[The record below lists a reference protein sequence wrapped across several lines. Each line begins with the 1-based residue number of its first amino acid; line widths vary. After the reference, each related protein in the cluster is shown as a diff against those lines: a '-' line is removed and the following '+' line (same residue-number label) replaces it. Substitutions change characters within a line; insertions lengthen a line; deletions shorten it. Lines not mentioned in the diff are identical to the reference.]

1 MYGNIYD
8 RSSKVKIQ
16 SNFYFFDRRIKEAT
30 HDSIDHPSK
39 NEVDSRIEISDQSMD
54 TTIKSHNNRGLGVLR
69 DTFVF
74 RSNEGP
80 TLDRS
85 ACINTL
91 GWLSYMIDS
100 VDKSKLVFF
109 CLIFKVNVYKIGCF
123 SDKSSFA
130 LLQLLKEP

>member
-1 MYGNIYD
+1 M
-8 RSSKVKIQ
+8 
-16 SNFYFFDRRIKEAT
+16 
-30 HDSIDHPSK
+30 
-39 NEVDSRIEISDQSMD
+39 DSRIEISDQSMD

-74 RSNEGP
+74 RSNGGL

-85 ACINTL
+85 ARINTL

-100 VDKSKLVFF
+100 VDKNKLVFF
-109 CLIFKVNVYKIGCF
+109 YPIFKVNVDKIGCF